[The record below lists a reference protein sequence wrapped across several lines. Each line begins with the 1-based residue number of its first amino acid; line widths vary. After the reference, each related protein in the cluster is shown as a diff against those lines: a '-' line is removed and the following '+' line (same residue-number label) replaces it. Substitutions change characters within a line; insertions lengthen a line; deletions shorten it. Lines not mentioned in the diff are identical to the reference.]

1 MYHLSFRRMGSLVAL
16 GAAAGA
22 FEAGAAEQPAEKSAA
37 AEEAKPVAPWK
48 SSAAVGMTLTRG
60 NSETLTVNGTVE
72 TSRQWSQNE
81 AALGASVTYGE
92 EKDEV
97 TASSMSGY
105 GQYNR
110 LFGERF
116 YAFGRADALHDDLA
130 DLAYRVTLSPGAGCY
145 FLKNKKFTLSGEL
158 GPSMVF
164 ERLGGENYSYWTLRV
179 GEKFGWQVNE
189 RARLWQR
196 LDYSPQTDDLS
207 DYVVNAEVGFE
218 TDITK
223 RLGLRVVAL
232 DTYRSEPAP
241 GREAN
246 DFKLITG
253 ISYKF

>member
-1 MYHLSFRRMGSLVAL
+1 
-16 GAAAGA
+16 
-22 FEAGAAEQPAEKSAA
+22 
-37 AEEAKPVAPWK
+37 
-48 SSAAVGMTLTRG
+48 
-60 NSETLTVNGTVE
+60 
-72 TSRQWSQNE
+72 
-81 AALGASVTYGE
+81 
-92 EKDEV
+92 
-97 TASSMSGY
+97 
-105 GQYNR
+105 
-110 LFGERF
+110 
-116 YAFGRADALHDDLA
+116 
-130 DLAYRVTLSPGAGCY
+130 
-145 FLKNKKFTLSGEL
+145 
-158 GPSMVF
+158 MVF